1 MQKMTI
7 LEVYKNKHYLD
18 YGNRKFSAESRVEAG
33 QRLFNDWYYG
43 HRVYGA
49 IDYERVK
56 VDTSIKTDS
65 VAMLKARDRFNKA
78 FKAIPAEFRG
88 VVYRVVIENKPLYE
102 DMELSRWERKI
113 EKAASA
119 RFLVCGLDRLL
130 GWYNRRNK

>member
-1 MQKMTI
+1 MTI

-78 FKAIPAEFRG
+78 FRAIPREFRG
-88 VVYRVVIENKPLYE
+88 VVYRVCIENRR
-102 DMELSRWERKI
+102 METGETEWERRRERDKL
-113 EKAASA
+113 SLLLC
-119 RFLVCGLDRLL
+119 FGLDRLL